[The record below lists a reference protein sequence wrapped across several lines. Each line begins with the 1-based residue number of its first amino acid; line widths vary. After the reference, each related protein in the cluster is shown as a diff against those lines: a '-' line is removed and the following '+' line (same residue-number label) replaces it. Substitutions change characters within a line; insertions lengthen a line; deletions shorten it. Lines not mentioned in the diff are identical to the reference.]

1 MYARKYVCTSSSPHT
16 YSSLGKMIQPKAKNP
31 KQHTYSMMEKYT
43 LQTTYVDE
51 TLKTANASENERMRF
66 VQVTTYFP

>member
-1 MYARKYVCTSSSPHT
+1 
-16 YSSLGKMIQPKAKNP
+16 
-31 KQHTYSMMEKYT
+31 MMEKYT